1 MNLDA
6 QTVLSAL
13 SALRI
18 PPGTPELKM
27 HARIAAGLEAA
38 GIACIHEVKLAPR
51 CRIDFLADGIGIEV
65 KCGKPS
71 RRALLRQLGRYA
83 ACKEI
88 HALILVVERSANLP
102 AHVGGK
108 PCYCL
113 SMNRLWGIA
122 LPM

>member
-1 MNLDA
+1 MEA
-6 QTVLSAL
+6 EAILSAL

-18 PPGTPELKM
+18 PPGTSELEM

-38 GIACIHEVKLAPR
+38 GIACSHEAKLAPR

-65 KCGKPS
+65 KCGRPS

-83 ACKEI
+83 SCEDVR
-88 HALILVVERSANLP
+88 ALILVVERSANLP
-102 AHVGGK
+102 ARVCGK

-122 LPM
+122 LPV

>member
-1 MNLDA
+1 MEA
-6 QTVLSAL
+6 EAVLSAL

-18 PPGTPELKM
+18 PPGTPELEM

-38 GIACIHEVKLAPR
+38 GIVCAHEARLAPR

-83 ACKEI
+83 ACEEVR
-88 HALILVVERSANLP
+88 ALILVVERSANLP
-102 AHVGGK
+102 ARVGGK

-113 SMNRLWGIA
+113 SLNRLWGIA

>member
-1 MNLDA
+1 MEA
-6 QTVLSAL
+6 KTVLSAL

-18 PPGTPELKM
+18 LPGTSELDM
-27 HARIAAGLEAA
+27 HAHIAAVLEAA
-38 GIACIHEVKLAPR
+38 DIACVHEAKLGSR

-71 RRALLRQLGRYA
+71 RRVLLRQLGRYA
-83 ACKEI
+83 SCQEI
-88 HALILVVERSANLP
+88 RALILVVERSANLP

>member
-1 MNLDA
+1 MEA
-6 QTVLSAL
+6 GAVLSAL

-18 PPGTPELKM
+18 PPGASEMEM
-27 HARIAAGLEAA
+27 HARIAVALEAA
-38 GIACIHEVKLAPR
+38 GIVCVHEAKLAPR
-51 CRIDFLADGIGIEV
+51 CRIDFLAGGIGIEV

-83 ACKEI
+83 GCEGVR
-88 HALILVVERSANLP
+88 ALILVVERSANMP

-108 PCYCL
+108 PCHCL

>member
-1 MNLDA
+1 MDA
-6 QTVLSAL
+6 ETVLSAL

-18 PPGTPELKM
+18 PPGTSELEM
-27 HARIAAGLEAA
+27 HARIAAELEAA
-38 GIACIHEVKLAPR
+38 GIACTHEAKLGPR
-51 CRIDFLADGIGIEV
+51 CRIDFLAGGIGIEV

-71 RRALLRQLGRYA
+71 RRVLLRQLGRYA
-83 ACKEI
+83 SCEEVQ
-88 HALILVVERSANLP
+88 ALIVVVERSANLP

-122 LPM
+122 LPL